1 MSTELIVPTLGE
13 SITEATVSKWL
24 KKIGEPFEI
33 DEPLVEIE
41 TDKITVEVPA
51 PSAGVLSKIKVKEG
65 KDVSI
70 GGVLGIISESK
81 GTTPPKEKKQS
92 QTKVVKEDTT
102 KTKPDLNNQSNL
114 KKDSKLSPSVKKI
127 LEENNLDPSKIKSS
141 REDGRLTKADVIE
154 HLNNPSKNNKKS
166 TVGKEEIVPM
176 SKIRR
181 TIATRLKEAQNTAAI
196 LTTFNEVDMSEIIK
210 VREAKKED
218 FMERYGVK
226 LGFMSFFVKA
236 SVMALQEFSAVNA
249 EIRDENIV
257 YKNHFDIGIAVGTE
271 KGLVVPVLINADK
284 MTFGDIEKQIVE
296 LSSKAKKGT
305 LTMDDLSGGTFTI
318 SNGGVYGSM
327 LSTPIINRPQSGI
340 LGMHNIL
347 KRAVVVEDEIVIRP
361 MMYLAFSYDHRII
374 DGKESVGFLIK
385 IKELLEN
392 PSAIVLGI

>member
-1 MSTELIVPTLGE
+1 MSVELIVPTLGE

-24 KKIGEPFEI
+24 KKIGESFEV

-51 PSAGVLSKIKVKEG
+51 PSAGVLSEIKVKEG
-65 KDVSI
+65 KDVNI
-70 GGVLGIISESK
+70 GGVLGIIGEIDA
-81 GTTPPKEKKQS
+81 TTPSKEKKQLPEEEVS
-92 QTKVVKEDTT
+92 KENKKTKVVS
-102 KTKPDLNNQSNL
+102 NNQNNL
-114 KKDSKLSPSVKKI
+114 TNDSKLSPSVKKI
-127 LEENNLDPSKIKSS
+127 LEENNLESSKIKSS
-141 REDGRLTKADVIE
+141 REDGRLTKADVLE
-154 HLNNPSKNNKKS
+154 HLKNPSKNNNKS
-166 TVGKEEIVPM
+166 SMEREEIVPL

-196 LTTFNEVDMSEIIK
+196 LTTFNEIDMSEIIN

-218 FMERYGVK
+218 FMKRYDVK

-249 EIRDENIV
+249 EIRDDNII
-257 YKNHFDIGIAVGTE
+257 YKNHYDIGIAVGTE
-271 KGLVVPVLINADK
+271 KGLVVPVLKNADK

-296 LSSKAKKGT
+296 LSSRAKKGT

-340 LGMHNIL
+340 LGMHNIS
-347 KRAVVVEDEIVIRP
+347 KRAVVIDDEIVIRP

-392 PSAIVLGI
+392 PSNIVLGI

>member
-1 MSTELIVPTLGE
+1 MSVELIVPTLGE

-24 KKIGEPFEI
+24 KKIGESFEV

-51 PSAGVLSKIKVKEG
+51 PSAGVLSEIKVKEG
-65 KDVSI
+65 KDVNI
-70 GGVLGIISESK
+70 GGVLGIIGEIDA
-81 GTTPPKEKKQS
+81 TTPSKEKKQLPEEEVS
-92 QTKVVKEDTT
+92 KENKKTKVVS
-102 KTKPDLNNQSNL
+102 NNQNNL
-114 KKDSKLSPSVKKI
+114 TNDSKLSPSVKKI
-127 LEENNLDPSKIKSS
+127 LEENNLESSKIKSS
-141 REDGRLTKADVIE
+141 REDGRLTKADVLE
-154 HLNNPSKNNKKS
+154 HLKNPSKNNNKS
-166 TVGKEEIVPM
+166 SMEREEIVPL

-196 LTTFNEVDMSEIIK
+196 LTTFNEIDMSEIIN

-218 FMERYGVK
+218 FMKRYDVK

-249 EIRDENIV
+249 EIRDDNII
-257 YKNHFDIGIAVGTE
+257 YKNHYDIGIAVGTE
-271 KGLVVPVLINADK
+271 KGLVVPVLKNADK
-284 MTFGDIEKQIVE
+284 MTFGDIEKQINE
-296 LSSKAKKGT
+296 LSLRAKKGT

-374 DGKESVGFLIK
+374 DGKESVGFLVK

-392 PSAIVLGI
+392 PSSIILGI

>member
-1 MSTELIVPTLGE
+1 MSVELIVPTLGE

-24 KKIGEPFEI
+24 KKIGESFEV

-51 PSAGVLSKIKVKEG
+51 PSAGVLSEIKVKEG
-65 KDVSI
+65 KDVNI
-70 GGVLGIISESK
+70 GGVLGIIGEIDATKPS
-81 GTTPPKEKKQS
+81 KEKKQLPEEEVS
-92 QTKVVKEDTT
+92 KENKKTKVVS
-102 KTKPDLNNQSNL
+102 NNQNNL
-114 KKDSKLSPSVKKI
+114 TNDPKLSPSVKKI
-127 LEENNLDPSKIKSS
+127 LEENNLESSKIKSS
-141 REDGRLTKADVIE
+141 REDGRLTKADVLE
-154 HLNNPSKNNKKS
+154 HLKNPSKNNNKS
-166 TVGKEEIVPM
+166 SMEREEIVPL

-196 LTTFNEVDMSEIIK
+196 LTTFNEIDMSEIIN

-218 FMERYGVK
+218 FMKRYDVK

-249 EIRDENIV
+249 EIRDDNII
-257 YKNHFDIGIAVGTE
+257 YKNHYDIGIAVGTE
-271 KGLVVPVLINADK
+271 KGLVVPVLKNADK

-340 LGMHNIL
+340 LGMHNIA
-347 KRAVVVEDEIVIRP
+347 KRAVVIDDEIVIRP

-374 DGKESVGFLIK
+374 DGKESVGFLVK

-392 PSAIVLGI
+392 PSSIILGI

>member
-1 MSTELIVPTLGE
+1 MSVDLIVPTLGE

-24 KKIGEPFEI
+24 KKIGESFEV

-51 PSAGVLSKIKVKEG
+51 PSAGVLSEIKVKEG
-65 KDVSI
+65 NDVNI
-70 GGVLGIISESK
+70 GGVLGIIGESDE
-81 GTTPPKEKKQS
+81 TIPPKEKKQS

-127 LEENNLDPSKIKSS
+127 LEENNLDSSKVNSS
-141 REDGRLTKADVIE
+141 REDGRLTKADVME
-154 HLNNPSKNNKKS
+154 HLNNPSTNNKKS
-166 TVGKEEIVPM
+166 TADREEIVPM

-218 FMERYGVK
+218 FMKRYDVK

-236 SVMALQEFSAVNA
+236 CVMALQEFPAVNA

-257 YKNHFDIGIAVGTE
+257 YKKFRKYFII
-271 KGLVVPVLINADK
+271 II
-284 MTFGDIEKQIVE
+284 FSIYFYIIW
-296 LSSKAKKGT
+296 
-305 LTMDDLSGGTFTI
+305 I
-318 SNGGVYGSM
+318 SMFFYNF
-327 LSTPIINRPQSGI
+327 N
-340 LGMHNIL
+340 
-347 KRAVVVEDEIVIRP
+347 
-361 MMYLAFSYDHRII
+361 
-374 DGKESVGFLIK
+374 
-385 IKELLEN
+385 
-392 PSAIVLGI
+392 

>member
-1 MSTELIVPTLGE
+1 MSVELIVPTLGE

-24 KKIGEPFEI
+24 KKIGESFEV

-51 PSAGVLSKIKVKEG
+51 PSAGVLSEIKVKEG
-65 KDVSI
+65 KDVNI
-70 GGVLGIISESK
+70 GGVLGIIGEIDA
-81 GTTPPKEKKQS
+81 TTPSKEKKQLPEEEVS
-92 QTKVVKEDTT
+92 KENKKTKVVS
-102 KTKPDLNNQSNL
+102 NNQNNL
-114 KKDSKLSPSVKKI
+114 TNDSKLSPSVKKI
-127 LEENNLDPSKIKSS
+127 LEENNLESSKIKSS
-141 REDGRLTKADVIE
+141 REDGRLTKADVLE
-154 HLNNPSKNNKKS
+154 HLKNPSKKS
-166 TVGKEEIVPM
+166 SKPKAGREEIVPL

-196 LTTFNEVDMSEIIK
+196 LTTFNEIDMSEIIN

-218 FMERYGVK
+218 FMKRYDVK

-249 EIRDENIV
+249 EIRDDNII
-257 YKNHFDIGIAVGTE
+257 YKNHYDIGIAVGTE
-271 KGLVVPVLINADK
+271 KGLVVPVLKNADK

-340 LGMHNIL
+340 LGMHNIS
-347 KRAVVVEDEIVIRP
+347 KRAVVVDDEIVIRP

-385 IKELLEN
+385 VKELLEN
-392 PSAIVLGI
+392 PSSIILGI

>member
-1 MSTELIVPTLGE
+1 MSVELIVPTLGE

-24 KKIGEPFEI
+24 KKIGESFEV

-51 PSAGVLSKIKVKEG
+51 PNAGVLSEIKVKEG
-65 KDVSI
+65 KDVNI
-70 GGVLGIISESK
+70 GGVLGIIGEIDA
-81 GTTPPKEKKQS
+81 TTPSKEKKQLPEEKVS
-92 QTKVVKEDTT
+92 KENKKTKVVS
-102 KTKPDLNNQSNL
+102 NNQNNL
-114 KKDSKLSPSVKKI
+114 TNDPKLSPSVKKI
-127 LEENNLDPSKIKSS
+127 LEENNLESSKIKSS
-141 REDGRLTKADVIE
+141 REDGRLTKADVLE
-154 HLNNPSKNNKKS
+154 HLKNPSKNNNKS
-166 TVGKEEIVPM
+166 SMEREEIVPL

-181 TIATRLKEAQNTAAI
+181 TIATRLKEAQDTAAI
-196 LTTFNEVDMSEIIK
+196 LTTFNEIDMSEIIN

-218 FMERYGVK
+218 FMKRYDVK

-249 EIRDENIV
+249 EIRDDNII
-257 YKNHFDIGIAVGTE
+257 YKNHYDIGIAVGTE
-271 KGLVVPVLINADK
+271 KGLVVPVLKNADK

-340 LGMHNIL
+340 LGMHNIS
-347 KRAVVVEDEIVIRP
+347 KRAVVVDDEIVIRP

-385 IKELLEN
+385 VKELLEN
-392 PSAIVLGI
+392 PSSIILGI